1 MNSLSETYFAEAKKY
16 IPGGVN
22 SPVRAFSSVGL
33 NPVYIDRGEGSRLFD
48 VDGNEYI
55 DYVGSW
61 GPLILGH
68 ADKRIQETIQKTIAR
83 GTSFGANTE
92 IEVRFA
98 RLISEIY
105 PSMER
110 IRMVN
115 SGTEATMS
123 AVRLARGYTGRD
135 KIIKF
140 EGCYHGHG
148 DSFLI
153 KAGSG
158 VLTLGL
164 PGSPG
169 ITRGTAADTLIAEYN
184 NLDSVKELL
193 LANKDE
199 IAAVITEPVMG
210 NAGLILPQEG
220 FLKGLREL
228 TETENTL
235 LIFDE
240 VITGFRL
247 ALGGAQQVY
256 GIRPDLTCL
265 GKIIGGGFP
274 VGAFGGARRIME
286 HLAPEGPVY
295 QAGTLAGNP
304 VAMQAGYRTVQILR
318 DENPYPALE
327 EKGQALERGFK
338 ENQSKLGVSF
348 AQNRAGSMFCRFFT
362 GRNVEFYR
370 DAMSADTKL
379 FSRYFAQMLTRGIYM
394 APSQFETGF
403 VSAAHSLQDIEKTIA
418 ADYDSL
424 KAVI

>member
-199 IAAVITEPVMG
+199 IAAVIIEPVMG

-403 VSAAHSLQDIEKTIA
+403 VSAAHSLQDIKITIA